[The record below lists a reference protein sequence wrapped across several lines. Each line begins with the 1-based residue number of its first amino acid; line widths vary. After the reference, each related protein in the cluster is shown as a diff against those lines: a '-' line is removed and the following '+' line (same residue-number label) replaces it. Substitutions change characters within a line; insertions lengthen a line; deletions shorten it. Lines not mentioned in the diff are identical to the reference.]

1 MIISVFPYIENES
14 VRRLTGDVL
23 SELDRLKCHVYVTQ
37 ECAGQLPGHHVV
49 YSKPDKMMEDCD
61 LAIAIGGD
69 GTTLRIAKKAAFYDK
84 CVLGING
91 GAFLSA
97 DVFQGH
103 SRMYQCE
110 HQYESGKN
118 ALCAP

>member
-23 SELDRLKCHVYVTQ
+23 SELDRLKCHVYVTK

-91 GAFLSA
+91 G
-97 DVFQGH
+97 
-103 SRMYQCE
+103 R
-110 HQYESGKN
+110 N
-118 ALCAP
+118 A

>member
-69 GTTLRIAKKAAFYDK
+69 GTILHEANFTLQYPPCGLPRRRLFMT
-84 CVLGING
+84 
-91 GAFLSA
+91 SA
-97 DVFQGH
+97 
-103 SRMYQCE
+103 CW
-110 HQYESGKN
+110 
-118 ALCAP
+118 ALTADDWAL

>member
-61 LAIAIGGD
+61 LAIAIGATVPPCGSPRKRLFM
-69 GTTLRIAKKAAFYDK
+69 T
-84 CVLGING
+84 
-91 GAFLSA
+91 SA
-97 DVFQGH
+97 
-103 SRMYQCE
+103 CW
-110 HQYESGKN
+110 
-118 ALCAP
+118 ALTADDWAL

>member
-49 YSKPDKMMEDCD
+49 YSC
-61 LAIAIGGD
+61 
-69 GTTLRIAKKAAFYDK
+69 
-84 CVLGING
+84 
-91 GAFLSA
+91 
-97 DVFQGH
+97 Q
-103 SRMYQCE
+103 
-110 HQYESGKN
+110 ESGF
-118 ALCAP
+118 L

>member
-61 LAIAIGGD
+61 LAIAIGGVPPC
-69 GTTLRIAKKAAFYDK
+69 GSPRKRLFMT
-84 CVLGING
+84 
-91 GAFLSA
+91 SA
-97 DVFQGH
+97 
-103 SRMYQCE
+103 CW
-110 HQYESGKN
+110 
-118 ALCAP
+118 ALTADDWAL

>member
-69 GTTLRIAKKAAFYDK
+69 GTFRGALALSRQAAASGYGNLQVVGLPATID
-84 CVLGING
+84 
-91 GAFLSA
+91 FL
-97 DVFQGH
+97 
-103 SRMYQCE
+103 
-110 HQYESGKN
+110 
-118 ALCAP
+118 